1 MDTPK
6 PRSGLF
12 KWLPIVGLVLVVA
25 TSLLYMVCMVSD
37 GAVEANIAQLRV
49 EAEKLR
55 NNPQDKR
62 ALSVLL
68 EQLSHRHRMYR
79 INAAA
84 VLGEAVQGADNVS
97 AAIAPEAVPALA
109 KLLDQGNEFDQRAA
123 ASALEEFGK
132 HALPAL
138 PALRKR
144 LTPSDRD
151 VAWFS
156 AETIRNIG
164 SPAAEALPELTAA
177 LREQLNRCR
186 GYFSPCS
193 RSFIP
198 AIGAIGP
205 AATAAKTDLEPLL
218 EHSDPN
224 LRMAAAVALLQI
236 DAKHPRALEEVAK
249 LLKNDDTE
257 IRHRTLTT
265 LKESGSAAQTAKPLI
280 ETAKNDVD
288 EDVRQAAINLLHTLK

>member
-1 MDTPK
+1 METAK
-6 PRSGLF
+6 PSRALF
-12 KWLPIVGLVLVVA
+12 KWLPILGLVLVVG
-25 TSLLYMVCMVSD
+25 TSLLYMGWMVSD
-37 GAVEANIAQLRV
+37 GAVEANIAELRV

-55 NNPQDKR
+55 QNPQDKQ

-68 EQLSHRHRMYR
+68 KQLSHRHRMYR

-84 VLGEAVQGADNVS
+84 VLGEAAEGRDDVS

-123 ASALEEFGK
+123 SNALSRFGK
-132 HALPAL
+132 PALPAL
-138 PALRKR
+138 PVLRRR

-156 AETIRNIG
+156 AEAIRNIG

-205 AATAAKTDLEPLL
+205 AAMNAKPDLEPLL
-218 EHSDPN
+218 DHSDPY
-224 LRMAAAVALLQI
+224 LKMAAAVALLQI
-236 DAKHPRALEEVAK
+236 DEKHARAYEEVAQ
-249 LLKNDDTE
+249 LLKHDDAE
-257 IRHRTLTT
+257 LRQRTQTT
-265 LKESGSAAQTAKPLI
+265 LKESGSTAQL
-280 ETAKNDVD
+280 
-288 EDVRQAAINLLHTLK
+288 RF